1 MLIPIPV
8 KLIKLTTTYTANMEG
23 AQFKTVNC
31 ENCST
36 EFLYKMKREASGVG
50 TSFSGVNKQGAADGA
65 VSGAKE
71 LLHAYLENDF
81 DAVPCPSCG
90 HYQRYMFPK
99 LEEAK
104 SWWLQVLLVLALLGG
119 SFSAVGV
126 VYWGVLIVLGE
137 RGQTITHVVM
147 ALSVLAVACLVVFGL
162 RYLQRARTRRF
173 NPNAGDPEARIKLG
187 RELAIS
193 KADFEHLQKQQETE
207 VPTQIMPAGFPLRE
221 GIPDES

>member
-8 KLIKLTTTYTANMEG
+8 RVTTYTASAEG

-50 TSFSGVNKQGAADGA
+50 TSFYGVNRQGAAEGA
-65 VSGAKE
+65 VSNAKE
-71 LLHAYLENDF
+71 LLQAVLENDF

-99 LEEAK
+99 LVEEK
-104 SWWLQVLLVLALLGG
+104 SLWLQVLMLLGLLGG
-119 SFSAVGV
+119 SFSAVSV
-126 VYWGVLIVLGE
+126 LYWGVMIGLGA
-137 RGQTITHVVM
+137 RGEGITNVITS
-147 ALSVLAVACLVVFGL
+147 LSALAVACLVVFGL

-173 NPNAGDPEARIKLG
+173 NPNAGDPQERIKLG
-187 RELAIS
+187 RSLAITKS
-193 KADFEHLQKQQETE
+193 DFEHLKKQQEKLAAMRIKAA
-207 VPTQIMPAGFPLRE
+207 QSPLRE
-221 GIPDES
+221 GTPDES